1 MINHSLLLFL
11 GYSAVI
17 FIHYCYVFKYLIYIF
32 VLDSIQN
39 NIKKLIMNDKSYTEW
54 RSMSD
59 KSLMETIGKF
69 IQSHRLNQNKSQSQI
84 ATIAGISRSTLS
96 LLERGEKV
104 RIDSFI
110 QVLRV
115 LDLLYVMDVFK
126 VQDQISPIEYAKLK
140 RNKRKHASP
149 KKIDNSKKEDL
160 GW

>member
-1 MINHSLLLFL
+1 
-11 GYSAVI
+11 
-17 FIHYCYVFKYLIYIF
+17 
-32 VLDSIQN
+32 
-39 NIKKLIMNDKSYTEW
+39 MNDKSYIEW
-54 RSMSD
+54 KSMSD

-69 IQSHRLNQNKSQSQI
+69 IQSHRLNQNKSQNQV
-84 ATIAGISRSTLS
+84 ATMAGISRSTLS

-115 LDLLYVMDVFK
+115 LDLLYVMEVFK

-140 RNKRKHASP
+140 KNKRKHASS
-149 KKIDNSKKEDL
+149 KKVDNSKKEDL